1 MNKLKLS
8 ITAIN
13 RGLLFRTLLTPV
25 IICGLFTCNVYAN
38 NQVFIDGYKLNHV
51 YEQDG
56 RMYVQLH
63 ELSHYI
69 GYELDYDSTSKTV
82 SVYNQNGEK
91 PVIMREPTLF
101 PTHIEE
107 INIDGNSEII
117 KVYELANGE
126 SPQEIP
132 KEPFEKNGYIY
143 KLTDITKGSSTSIDR
158 KEHTQTITLET
169 TSNDMAAILSELKEA
184 TEYTD
189 NDGYSG
195 TLKLNISSIES
206 GVTGYQNSSFT
217 SKEVREYPNLSSPD
231 TSLVPKSIDIGG
243 KSLALANVQWKT
255 ANTATVDYEQ
265 LSDNY
270 TAVATYTRTGTTKSV
285 TGYTTTAQYSGEI
298 SKVLEGK
305 TIYTA
310 YFSGTAIESEPAEV
324 PEPTAAE
331 LKTQLSEKSEQ
342 EKAERKANGE
352 IIIEPMHIIMPLIIL
367 SGIGSTVYL
376 LLFKRNVQV
385 LSLKNGYFEKIGKAR
400 INKKDC
406 IIDLTPFTAK
416 VTSPSFRLELGRFS
430 AKGLDSK
437 TVNINYGDS
446 SFQHI
451 VTLDSDI
458 SEKKGYVIEVDF

>member
-8 ITAIN
+8 IAAIN
-13 RGLLFRTLLTPV
+13 RSFRILLTPV

-38 NQVFIDGYKLNHV
+38 NKVFVDGYKLNHV

-69 GYELDYDSTSKTV
+69 GYALDYDAASKTV
-82 SVYNQNGEK
+82 SAYKQDCEK
-91 PVIMREPTLF
+91 PIIVRESTLF

-107 INIDGNSEII
+107 LNIDGNSEII

-126 SPQEIP
+126 SPKEIP
-132 KEPFEKNGYIY
+132 KESFEKNGYIY
-143 KLTDITKGSSTSIDR
+143 ELTDITKSSSTSIDS
-158 KEHTQTITLET
+158 KDHTQTVTVET
-169 TSNDMAAILSELKEA
+169 ASNDMAAILSELKEEI
-184 TEYTD
+184 EYTD

-243 KSLALANVQWKT
+243 KSLSLANVQWKT
-255 ANTATVDYEQ
+255 ANTVTVDYEQ

-298 SKVLEGK
+298 SKILEGK

-310 YFSGTAIESEPAEV
+310 YFSGVAIESEPEEV
-324 PEPTAAE
+324 PEPTAAA
-331 LKTQLSEKSEQ
+331 LKAQLAERNEQ

-352 IIIEPMHIIMPLIIL
+352 IIIEPLHIIMPLIIL
-367 SGIGSTVYL
+367 SGIGSAVYL

-430 AKGLDSK
+430 TKVLDGK

-451 VTLDSDI
+451 VTLDNDM